1 MSITRYSN
9 FDDMLSSAQKA
20 IDKYD
25 DENSKW
31 LQCLL
36 DILAQK
42 EYSTIVSKD
51 GILLDVKAIAHTYS
65 YLSFFDVLNNI
76 KHLDTT
82 KIPLKTKELKNTI
95 FKWSIMKL

>member
-1 MSITRYSN
+1 MVTRYRN
-9 FDDMLSSAQKA
+9 YDEMVSSAQKA
-20 IDKYD
+20 IDGCSN
-25 DENSKW
+25 ENSKW

-36 DILAQK
+36 DILKQK

-51 GILLDVKAIAHTYS
+51 GTLLDVKAIAHTYS
-65 YLSFFDVLNNI
+65 YLSFFDVFNNI
-76 KHLDTT
+76 KQLDTT